1 MLLNAFQSKKGKHI
15 CEEMPDKVFIGGSIF
30 AYVYT
35 LFTANS
41 KTEKRLQ
48 KYLAMRQDIREKL
61 KRLKQEPR
69 RANDAHQL
77 HGRLA
82 GKWSCWLGSNIRII
96 YSVDDAN
103 RKVIIEAVGSHA
115 IY

>member
-1 MLLNAFQSKKGKHI
+1 MYA
-15 CEEMPDKVFIGGSIF
+15 
-30 AYVYT
+30 

-41 KTEKRLQ
+41 RTEKRLQ
-48 KYLAMRQDIREKL
+48 KYLTMRQDIREKL
-61 KRLKQEPR
+61 ERLKQEPR
-69 RANDAHQL
+69 RANGAHPL

-96 YSVDDAN
+96 YSIDDVN
-103 RKVIIEAVGSHA
+103 RRIIIEAVGSHA